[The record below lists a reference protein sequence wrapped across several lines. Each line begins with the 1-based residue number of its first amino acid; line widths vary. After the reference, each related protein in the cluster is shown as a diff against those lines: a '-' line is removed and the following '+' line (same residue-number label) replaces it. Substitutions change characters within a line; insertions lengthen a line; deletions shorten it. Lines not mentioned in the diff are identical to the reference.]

1 MNDALSLEEQLRLS
15 KIESIQLASA
25 FEEERKVS
33 KEHTDLLK
41 LQISE
46 LEAELET
53 KERKIAEIYAKY
65 VLLRDEKH
73 VGHEVVSPTPVFDQE
88 LLSKYS

>member
-1 MNDALSLEEQLRLS
+1 MNDALSLEEQLRLT

-41 LQISE
+41 
-46 LEAELET
+46 
-53 KERKIAEIYAKY
+53 
-65 VLLRDEKH
+65 
-73 VGHEVVSPTPVFDQE
+73 
-88 LLSKYS
+88 